1 MYRRLCS
8 PCRKPHAA
16 CWSTSI
22 RALSVTPC
30 QLLLVGILLLL
41 TATVAEGQQVSPAKK
56 SQVVLV
62 IDFGD
67 HFQKRFTAI
76 TWTRDMTILEVLQ
89 AAAKHPRGIRFKHR
103 GKGKTAFLTSIDKLE
118 NLGGDRN
125 WVYRVNGKLG
135 DRSFAT
141 FTVQPTDTILW
152 TFGKYR

>member
-1 MYRRLCS
+1 M
-8 PCRKPHAA
+8 
-16 CWSTSI
+16 
-22 RALSVTPC
+22 
-30 QLLLVGILLLL
+30 LL